1 MKDFRKQKV
10 WQKSHRL
17 ALDLYKATSGFPK
30 EELYGLTTQI
40 RRAGSSI
47 PANIAEGCGRDGDAE
62 LARFL
67 QIAKGS
73 ASELE
78 YHLLLS
84 HHLGYLTDADYSQLS
99 QGTTELKQMLTSFI
113 KKLKADRFFTQVWLP
128 NRSGGTEYRPGGS
141 ARSPAVRCGPDAG
154 WASSGAWCGCWRG

>member
-1 MKDFRKQKV
+1 MT
-10 WQKSHRL
+10 L
-17 ALDLYKATSGFPK
+17 ELYRATADFPK
-30 EELYGLTTQI
+30 EELYGLTSQI
-40 RRAGSSI
+40 RRAGYSI

-84 HHLGYLTDADYSQLS
+84 HDLGYISDSEFEQLS
-99 QGTTELKQMLTSFI
+99 QKTTELKQMLTSFH
-113 KKLKADRFFTQVWLP
+113 
-128 NRSGGTEYRPGGS
+128 
-141 ARSPAVRCGPDAG
+141 
-154 WASSGAWCGCWRG
+154 